1 MLTGYVILSKLLKLT
16 LVFSF
21 GNRRTVYHFIY
32 RVWRIKCAKKFLNSL
47 GFIIGEGITVVSD
60 LGGNLIV
67 NIKGANIHY
76 RNGQMFFTILK
87 IYLLYNALC
96 VTYILYFYKCFKF

>member
-32 RVWRIKCAKKFLNSL
+32 RVWRIKCAKKFLNVCY
-47 GFIIGEGITVVSD
+47 TVATQ
-60 LGGNLIV
+60 
-67 NIKGANIHY
+67 K
-76 RNGQMFFTILK
+76 
-87 IYLLYNALC
+87 
-96 VTYILYFYKCFKF
+96 YILFSLIPSFFFFNFHHNPTVFLYLYH